1 MRAFWDFCFMKNKS
15 EEIALEKLGKRIREL
30 RKQKGYSNYEHFAY
44 ENGISRTQYGKYE
57 KGENM
62 KFLTFLK
69 VLKGL
74 DVTVEEFFKDIDIDL
89 DKL

>member
-1 MRAFWDFCFMKNKS
+1 MKNKG
-15 EEIALEKLGKRIREL
+15 EEIALKKLGERIREL
-30 RKQKGYSNYEHFAY
+30 RKKKGYSNYEHFAY

-69 VLKGL
+69 ILKGL
-74 DVTVEEFFKDIDIDL
+74 NVTIEDFFTGLDIDID
-89 DKL
+89 KL

>member
-1 MRAFWDFCFMKNKS
+1 MKSKND
-15 EEIALEKLGKRIREL
+15 EIALKKLGERIREL
-30 RKQKGYSNYEHFAY
+30 RIKKGYTNYEHFAY

-57 KGENM
+57 TGENM

-74 DVTVEEFFKDIDIDL
+74 DITINEFFKELDIDL
-89 DKL
+89 EKDI

>member
-1 MRAFWDFCFMKNKS
+1 MKSKT
-15 EEIALEKLGKRIREL
+15 EEIALKKLGERIREL
-30 RKQKGYSNYEHFAY
+30 RIKKGYTNYEHFAY

-57 KGENM
+57 NGENM

-74 DVTVEEFFKDIDIDL
+74 DVTINEFFEEVDIEL
-89 DKL
+89 

>member
-1 MRAFWDFCFMKNKS
+1 MNNK
-15 EEIALEKLGKRIREL
+15 EKTNTLKKLGNRIREL
-30 RKQKGYSNYEHFAY
+30 RLKKGYTNYEHFAY

-74 DVTVEEFFKDIDIDL
+74 DVTTEEFFKELDL
-89 DKL
+89 D

>member
-1 MRAFWDFCFMKNKS
+1 MKSKN
-15 EEIALEKLGKRIREL
+15 EEIALKKLGERIREL
-30 RKQKGYSNYEHFAY
+30 RIKKGYTNYEHFAY

-57 KGENM
+57 TGENM

-74 DVTVEEFFKDIDIDL
+74 DITVNEFFEGLDIDL
-89 DKL
+89 EKDV